1 MCRKYCNETYVA
13 QMMVDMT
20 WLNKLYL
27 LLCYAFQKRNQD
39 LLVSLVIVLNECVMT
54 HL

>member
-1 MCRKYCNETYVA
+1 MCHKYCNETYVA

-39 LLVSLVIVLNECVMT
+39 LLFGHSVK
-54 HL
+54 